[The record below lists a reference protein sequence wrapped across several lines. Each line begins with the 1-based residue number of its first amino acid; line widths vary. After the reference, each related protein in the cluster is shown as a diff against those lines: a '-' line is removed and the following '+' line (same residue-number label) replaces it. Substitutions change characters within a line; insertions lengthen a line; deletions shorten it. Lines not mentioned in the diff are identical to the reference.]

1 MGCKKTNKQTK
12 NVQSTVIIIII
23 IILFF
28 IEKEVQE
35 HLRKKKYP
43 VKNKEWMVLK
53 TWFSSVENKIQGKI

>member
-53 TWFSSVENKIQGKI
+53 T